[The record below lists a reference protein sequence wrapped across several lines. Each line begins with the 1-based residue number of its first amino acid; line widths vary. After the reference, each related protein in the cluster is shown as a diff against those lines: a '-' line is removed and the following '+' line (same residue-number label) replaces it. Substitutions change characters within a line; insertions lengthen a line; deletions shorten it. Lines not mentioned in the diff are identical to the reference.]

1 MARAKK
7 TTTRVR
13 AKGPARGGSKRGA
26 RTKPMRHDKNGQ
38 IYEIIAREILDSRGN
53 PTVEVDVVL
62 ESGVMG
68 RAMVPSGASTGTRE
82 ALELRDKQP
91 KRFGGKGV
99 RKAVDHVNK
108 VIGPALAGIEAVNQV
123 FIDNAMIE
131 MDGTPNKSKLG
142 ANAMLGVSIAVA
154 RAAAESLKL
163 PLYRYI
169 GGCNSKDLPVPM
181 LNVLNGGEHADNNVD
196 IQEFMVVPIGAP
208 SFSEALR
215 CGVECYHALKGVL
228 KKKGLSTAVGDEG
241 GFAPNLGSNEEALEV
256 LVEGVAK
263 AGYKAGKDV
272 VLALDAAASELY
284 SRGKYKLDAEKQ
296 PIKSSEEMIEMYAA
310 WVKKYPIASIED
322 GMAEGDW
329 KGWKLMT
336 EALGDKI
343 QIVGDDIFVTN
354 PKILAKGI
362 KERSANSILIKLNQI
377 GTVTETLDTIQ
388 MALRAGF
395 TCVVSHRSG
404 ETEDTTISDLA
415 VALNLGQIKTGA
427 PCRGER
433 NAKYNQLLRIEE
445 ELGDDARYPGRTV
458 FPRLRAR

>member
-1 MARAKK
+1 
-7 TTTRVR
+7 
-13 AKGPARGGSKRGA
+13 
-26 RTKPMRHDKNGQ
+26 MRQQKNGL
-38 IYEIIAREILDSRGN
+38 IHEIVAREILDSRGN
-53 PTVEVDVVL
+53 PTVEVDVIL
-62 ESGVMG
+62 ECGVMG
-68 RAMVPSGASTGTRE
+68 RAMVPSGASTGVRE
-82 ALELRDKQP
+82 ALELRDKQS

-108 VIGPALAGIEAVNQV
+108 IVGPALTGIEAVNQV

-154 RAAAESLKL
+154 RAAAEWLGL
-163 PLYRYI
+163 PLYRYL
-169 GGCNSKDLPVPM
+169 GGSNTKDLPVPM
-181 LNVLNGGEHADNNVD
+181 LNVLNGGAHADNNVD
-196 IQEFMVVPIGAP
+196 IQEFMIVPVGAS

-215 CGVECYHALKGVL
+215 CGVECYHSLKGVL
-228 KKKGLSTAVGDEG
+228 KKRGLSTAVGDEG
-241 GFAPNLGSNEEALEV
+241 GFAPNLRSNEEALEV
-256 LVEGVAK
+256 IVEGVNK
-263 AGYKAGKDV
+263 SGCKIGKDV
-272 VLALDAAASELY
+272 VLALDAAASEFY
-284 SRGKYKLDAEKQ
+284 SRGKYKLEAEKQ
-296 PIKSSEEMIEMYAA
+296 PVKSSEDLIEMYSA
-310 WVKKYPIASIED
+310 WVDKYPIASIED

-329 KGWKLMT
+329 KGWKMQT
-336 EALGDKI
+336 EVLGDKV
-343 QIVGDDIFVTN
+343 QLVGDDVFVTN
-354 PKILAKGI
+354 PKILARGI
-362 KERSANSILIKLNQI
+362 KERTANSILIKLNQI

-445 ELGDDARYPGRTV
+445 ELGDDARYPGRAV
-458 FPRLRAR
+458 FPRLGRS